1 LIVITLATAFAAGCR
16 CHDST
21 ERLSAYGSMSEP
33 AELQTLADRSSK
45 VKSVTGTGTLQLT
58 RPNGESVVLD
68 LIAVLAPP
76 DRAHLRASKLGH
88 TVFDLTET
96 GDALYL
102 QAGASPRETAAGTT
116 AAQVTKGMGLITGKF
131 FSDPAIVARD
141 DGPTLMLTLKK
152 PGEPPIFCEVDR
164 RTLTARSFRM
174 VNDHDQTVFTMT
186 LGEYDTQNGVV
197 WPRRVTAVSAAGTI
211 VVLLDDIEINGE
223 LTPAAFVPSP
233 GAMRLP

>member
-1 LIVITLATAFAAGCR
+1 
-16 CHDST
+16 
-21 ERLSAYGSMSEP
+21 MSEP
-33 AELQTLADRSSK
+33 AELRTLADRSAK

-58 RPNGESVVLD
+58 KPDGESVVLD

-102 QAGASPRETAAGTT
+102 QAGASPRETAAGAT

-141 DGPTLMLTLKK
+141 DGPTLLLTLEK

-174 VNDHDQTVFTMT
+174 VDDQGHTVFTMT

-197 WPRRVTAVSAAGTI
+197 WPRKVTAVSASGTI
-211 VVLLDDIEINGE
+211 VVLLDDIEINGD

-233 GAMRLP
+233 GAVRLR